1 MKKQVI
7 KIICILLSP
16 VTFAQ
21 VGINETNPSA
31 TLDIKSKGNTGATK
45 ALEINNSTG
54 TEMLTVLDN
63 GNVGINVTAPTAK
76 LHTNGSIRYENLPQ
90 FTGSVSPL
98 AIDANGYVGTYVPS
112 VAYSYITIDTSET
125 VNNFS
130 LNNNSIFYSIPFAS
144 TGIVNNPLG
153 VSRGL
158 DASATLTR
166 TSGTTVSTS
175 QVVYIT
181 IPNPG
186 IYKLNLNYYTSCTG
200 TKSSS
205 SGGNNL
211 LGIGTGIYL
220 ASAGSTNYQEL
231 TTIRY
236 NAFPLRQDTGIL
248 ATTGTY
254 NYPFA
259 HNIFSVVE
267 TASANQKIAF
277 FVNWGTG
284 DQFNT
289 NVCSLS
295 APSGLDKRVTLIISK
310 L

>member
-1 MKKQVI
+1 MKKQFI
-7 KIICILLSP
+7 KTICFLVSSFS
-16 VTFAQ
+16 FAQ
-21 VGINETNPSA
+21 IGINEINPSA
-31 TLDIKSKGNTGATK
+31 TLDIKSKGNTGSTK
-45 ALEINNSTG
+45 ALEINNSSG
-54 TEMLTVLDN
+54 TEMFTVLDN
-63 GNVGINVTAPTAK
+63 GNVGINVAAPAAK
-76 LHTNGSIRYENLPQ
+76 LHTNGQIRYENLPQ

-98 AIDANGYVGTYVPS
+98 AIDANGYVGTYIPTA
-112 VAYSYITIDTSET
+112 AYSYITINAAQTLS
-125 VNNFS
+125 NFS
-130 LNNNSIFYSIPFAS
+130 LYSNSIFYSIPFTT
-144 TGIVNNPLG
+144 TGITDNALAVTAG
-153 VSRGL
+153 Q

-166 TSGTTVSTS
+166 TSGATASAA
-175 QVVYIT
+175 QVAYIT

-200 TKSSS
+200 TRSSS
-205 SGGNNL
+205 SGGANL

-220 ASAGSTNYQEL
+220 ASSGNTNYQEL

-236 NAFPLRQDTGIL
+236 NAFPLRQDTGTLI
-248 ATTGTY
+248 TTAAY

-259 HNIFSVVE
+259 HNIFSVIQ
-267 TASANQKIAF
+267 TTSANQKVAF

-295 APSGLDKRVTLIISK
+295 APSGIDKRVTLIISK